1 MTDNNDNRT
10 ASLFEPADL
19 GEQLARAVR
28 WDGHAITAAFL
39 AALTDSNFH
48 ALRADLEPIINKH
61 LND

>member
-1 MTDNNDNRT
+1 MIKISKTSKLD
-10 ASLFEPADL
+10 EPADL
-19 GEQLARAVR
+19 GEQIARAVR

-39 AALTDSNFH
+39 AALTDANFH